1 MLRRHYTHP
10 DEAKNT
16 EKVGVASLQLP
27 HSRYIRFGITL
38 IQLESK
44 TLLIKLIHSDTALKD
59 CSASSCMHP
68 VVL

>member
-16 EKVGVASLQLP
+16 VKVGVASLQLP
-27 HSRYIRFGITL
+27 HIRFGITL